1 MLRKW
6 LLGIAAAVIIFT
18 MLILLLGNRATEDT
32 LLAKNIMEQANGGSK
47 IVSLNQLTTFDW
59 EKAQVY
65 GPYTTRDAIEVTMDI
80 QFKGSTS
87 GIDVREDIFLL
98 VFAKEGH
105 AIKTAVLY
113 RKVGD
118 YTTKGGMLT
127 PENDLL
133 YIE

>member
-65 GPYTTRDAIEVTMDI
+65 GPYFKVPIKRMKFSVTTITQRYPIC
-80 QFKGSTS
+80 
-87 GIDVREDIFLL
+87 
-98 VFAKEGH
+98 
-105 AIKTAVLY
+105 
-113 RKVGD
+113 
-118 YTTKGGMLT
+118 
-127 PENDLL
+127 
-133 YIE
+133 YICSSLIIPMITV